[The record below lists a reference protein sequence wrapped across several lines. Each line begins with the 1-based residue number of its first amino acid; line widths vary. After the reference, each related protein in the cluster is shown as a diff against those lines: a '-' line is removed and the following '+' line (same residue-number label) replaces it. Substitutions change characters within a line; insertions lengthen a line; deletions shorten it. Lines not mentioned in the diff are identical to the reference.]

1 MECYVTYTIKGF
13 YATNKDNEIINKKLF
28 KENEILDKLI
38 QIEEKQIPTEEKEL
52 IEELSTKYDEI
63 IIETNKRKS
72 DYKNDKII
80 IKNPNK
86 AGEYIR
92 NNSDKNI
99 TNEYYQKLAFYKMK
113 KAQSGEDKHLIQAIN
128 SIEEIDESI
137 SKLIERIREWYALY
151 FPEME
156 LTSNLFQKIKIKK
169 T

>member
-1 MECYVTYTIKGF
+1 MECHVTYTIKGF
-13 YATNKDNEIINKKLF
+13 YAINNDNEIIGEKLF

-38 QIEEKQIPTEEKEL
+38 QIEEKKIPSEEKEL
-52 IEELSTKYDEI
+52 IEELSSKYNKI
-63 IIETNKRKS
+63 IIESNKRKS

-92 NNSDKNI
+92 NNFDENI

-156 LTSNLFQKIKIKK
+156 LIKNNETYIKLI
-169 T
+169 